1 MRGRACGDQSQAGSI
16 YPRALKACPSLPFN
30 IPTISAPSRSESL
43 SLRMK
48 LSRPPRGSRN
58 RRNPFASVLETR
70 ATIIREHTNA
80 SFASAPVACSEA
92 PAAVVLSQEP
102 YNFNTR
108 SAGLNPD
115 YALNPV
121 DAVLLSWADEIVVM
135 EPEMTEQI
143 RELLKGVLGGKQII
157 CLNIPDLFSYRDSEL
172 MELIRTRYDHAAA

>member
-1 MRGRACGDQSQAGSI
+1 MRRPKPGWI
-16 YPRALKACPSLPFN
+16 N
-30 IPTISAPSRSESL
+30 IPARFKGLPISSIQYTDDQRAEPV
-43 SLRMK
+43 
-48 LSRPPRGSRN
+48 GI
-58 RRNPFASVLETR
+58 SVSPDEAIEAAEGITQPKKSV
-70 ATIIREHTNA
+70 RERIGNA
-80 SFASAPVACSEA
+80 SNDYQGAYKRVLCICSGGLLRS
-92 PAAVVLSQEP
+92 PTAAVVLSQEP